1 LQPATESPAASE
13 QACARALLDVVP
25 LVMRVIR
32 QHLVRHPSGLSVPQF
47 RTLCYVSAARG
58 SSLSAA
64 ADFIGLSA
72 PAMSRLVDGLVEV
85 GMIRRV
91 VCPDDRRH
99 VKLSV
104 TPKGDAALREA
115 RTLAQAELAEAVRSL
130 KAGERAD
137 IVEAMRLLQGVF
149 GPEANSDEPVEVAA
163 KGRR

>member
-1 LQPATESPAASE
+1 M
-13 QACARALLDVVP
+13 
-25 LVMRVIR
+25 VMRVIR
-32 QHLVRHPSGLSVPQF
+32 HHLVRHPSGLSVPQF

-85 GMIRRV
+85 GMVRRV
-91 VCPDDRRH
+91 ISPDDRRH

-104 TPKGDAALREA
+104 TAKGESALREA
-115 RTLAQAELAEAVRSL
+115 RTLAQAELAEAVSSL

-137 IVEAMRLLQGVF
+137 VVEAMRLLQGVF
-149 GPEANSDEPVEVAA
+149 GPEAGSDESAEAPVKA
-163 KGRR
+163 RR